1 MRLPLGTSQA
11 ASLKMQSLLASVQ
24 HALPP
29 KATSCLDKPSSHG
42 AAIFEPNGFVSAD
55 DLSAMVERA
64 SAGWAE
70 GRRDE
75 IVKMSLL
82 HEAQRQLGWHH
93 QDTSPEEYIPLN
105 PLVLIDAALTEV
117 ANKLHTARGDR
128 MESAEL
134 EAVSTCFQLEHSKI
148 MMWVPLFGLPKTHF
162 SKFVL
167 DFCSRGIDSEV
178 FESGLQ
184 QLMLLGR
191 VSTQDEKELLQQ
203 ESALVAEQRYNQDRW
218 GSQKSFSSSADHSGA
233 DSRRTTERARDP
245 GLEMTN
251 AVKALKAAGTRVIAI
266 AVEGTFV
273 TGAVD
278 DSQSVKLL
286 RDKVSPLLNQ
296 AIVAAVAEGV
306 QVALLSKFY
315 SARTVQVLADSMFSP
330 PDCSNIIVRCG
341 GVRADLKY
349 ATVTGVGGH
358 KPSEKLFQGSGKEAV
373 VPGHV
378 RRLPNHKQWNLE
390 SALASIRAKG
400 IHVDKDQCLI
410 IDSNQEDVHNLNRTG
425 YRAFVWDSSCSAAAL
440 AV

>member
-1 MRLPLGTSQA
+1 MRVPLGTSQA

-29 KATSCLDKPSSHG
+29 KATSCLNKPSSHG
-42 AAIFEPNGFVSAD
+42 AAIFEPNAFVSAD

-75 IVKMSLL
+75 IVKMSVL
-82 HEAQRQLGWHH
+82 HEAQNQLGWHH
-93 QDTSPEEYIPLN
+93 RDTSPEEYVPLN
-105 PLVLIDAALTEV
+105 PVILIDAALTEV
-117 ANKLHTARGDR
+117 ANKLHTARGDT

-134 EAVSTCFQLEHSKI
+134 EAVSTCFQLEHSKM
-148 MMWVPLFGLPKTHF
+148 MMWVPLFGLPKSHF

-167 DFCSRGIDSEV
+167 DFCSRGVDSEV

-191 VSTQDEKELLQQ
+191 ASAQDETELLQQ
-203 ESALVAEQRYNQDRW
+203 ESDRIAEQRYNHDRW
-218 GSQKSFSSSADHSGA
+218 GSQKSFLSSADHSGA
-233 DSRRTTERARDP
+233 DSRRTTERARDS

-251 AVKALKAAGTRVIAI
+251 AVKALKAAGTVVIAI
-266 AVEGTFV
+266 AVEGTLV

-278 DSQSVKLL
+278 DCQSVKAL

-306 QVALLSKFY
+306 QVALLSKMY
-315 SARTVQVLADSMFSP
+315 SAQTIQVLADSMFP
-330 PDCSNIIVRCG
+330 PPERSNIIVRCG
-341 GVRADLKY
+341 GVRAGLKH
-349 ATVTGVGGH
+349 ATVAGVGGH
-358 KPSEKLFQGSGKEAV
+358 TPSEKLYQGSGKEAM

-378 RRLPNHKQWNLE
+378 RRLPNHLQWNLE
-390 SALASIRAKG
+390 SALASVRAKG
-400 IHVDKDQCLI
+400 IHVAKHQCLL
-410 IDSNQEDVHNLNRTG
+410 IDSNQEDVQYLNSTG